1 MKSPLS
7 PMAPASARTHHAQ
20 LVWALALL
28 LALALPSHAQSQS
41 AATGGAGAD
50 NGSLF
55 AAPVVRFSSVE
66 LERVQ
71 KFDTMV
77 TDRSVS
83 RLLDRWARQAGVG
96 FVWDA
101 KSDVTLSTQDRFVG
115 TIEQATERL
124 IGGLSGITL
133 QACIYTNNPP
143 VIRITESGTP
153 CE

>member
-1 MKSPLS
+1 MFT
-7 PMAPASARTHHAQ
+7 AT
-20 LVWALALL
+20 
-28 LALALPSHAQSQS
+28 LPSHAQNQP
-41 AATGGAGAD
+41 AGMGGTGAD
-50 NGSLF
+50 NSGLF
-55 AAPVVRFSSVE
+55 AAPVVRVSSVE

-83 RLLDRWARQAGVG
+83 RVLDRWARQAGVG

-124 IGGLSGITL
+124 ISGLSGITL

>member
-1 MKSPLS
+1 MKSPHLPS
-7 PMAPASARTHHAQ
+7 APKVARPPRLGHAGLAAMLLVTAFHVGAQNMPASSPA
-20 LVWALALL
+20 
-28 LALALPSHAQSQS
+28 S
-41 AATGGAGAD
+41 D
-50 NGSLF
+50 GSNLF
-55 AAPVVRFSSVE
+55 AAPVARMASVE

-71 KFDTMV
+71 KFDTLA

-83 RLLDRWARQAGVG
+83 RLLDRWARQSGVG

-101 KSDVTLSTQDRFVG
+101 KSDITLSTQDRFIG

-124 IGGLSGITL
+124 ISGVAGVTL
-133 QACIYTNNPP
+133 QACIYNNNPP